1 MTFAEALQSVVASG
15 DHVSGMELVL
25 ECVERAGEPEVVAG
39 VREALGRA
47 FAAADEETGVFL
59 VQAVLEHL
67 LEDGRYWEAF
77 APWSRDPV
85 LGSFFREAVEFADR
99 GARLRRAA
107 TRVAER
113 ATDLWR
119 QEHGVTARIVASPIG
134 TGSCE
139 LELAAPGAGLP
150 IHLWVSVTEELSE
163 SLEAEPC
170 APEVLERAARAALD
184 RSRWQAI
191 DPTDAFEVE
200 VGASYAD
207 RRLEKIGWRLIGETC
222 FSTSARL
229 RCSMSCSNVP
239 AEGGGL
245 TS

>member
-1 MTFAEALQSVVASG
+1 MTFWEFLSDVVASR

-25 ECVERAGEPEVVAG
+25 ECVERADDPGVVAG

-47 FAAADEETGVFL
+47 FSSADEATGVFL

-67 LEDGRYWEAF
+67 LEDGRYREAF
-77 APWSRDPV
+77 APWSRGPV
-85 LGSFFREAVEFADR
+85 LSSFFREAVEFADW
-99 GARLRRAA
+99 GAKLRRAA

-119 QEHGVTARIVASPIG
+119 QEDGVTARIVASPIG
-134 TGSCE
+134 SGSC
-139 LELAAPGAGLP
+139 ELAAPGPGLP

-170 APEVLERAARAALD
+170 GPEVLERGASAALD

-200 VGASYAD
+200 VP
-207 RRLEKIGWRLIGETC
+207 LQ
-222 FSTSARL
+222 
-229 RCSMSCSNVP
+229 
-239 AEGGGL
+239 
-245 TS
+245 